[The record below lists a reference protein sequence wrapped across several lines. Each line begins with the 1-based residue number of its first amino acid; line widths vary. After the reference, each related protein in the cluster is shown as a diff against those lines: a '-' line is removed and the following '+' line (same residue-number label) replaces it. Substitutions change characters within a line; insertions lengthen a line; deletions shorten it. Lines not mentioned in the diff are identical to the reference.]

1 MAAKAAFSLADLD
14 AWVLGDWVVVTTGE
28 PLPNDIK
35 YLQKSAGKMC
45 SLNRNGYFKSGP
57 HLRRIGLLIRRQPR
71 PKQIQYH
78 GKSLS
83 LPLPH
88 FAGKFAGGSLDT
100 SRFSS

>member
-1 MAAKAAFSLADLD
+1 M
-14 AWVLGDWVVVTTGE
+14 GTTGE
-28 PLPNDIK
+28 PLPNEIK

-45 SLNRNGYFKSGP
+45 PLNRNGYFKPGP
-57 HLRRIGLLIRRQPR
+57 HLRRIGLLIKSQAGA
-71 PKQIQYH
+71 KQIQYH

-88 FAGKFAGGSLDT
+88 FAGKLAGGYLDT